1 MMPKKN
7 DDLSVA
13 KGWETK
19 TFVLNPG
26 KDSPDGV
33 GVASRLAMKAYARSI
48 SSIDQDQADS
58 LWAWV
63 QRIERI
69 LEGESGRAEAA
80 EIAKNRRGLAKAK
93 GQ

>member
-1 MMPKKN
+1 MTPKKN

-19 TFVLNPG
+19 TFILSPG

-33 GVASRLAMKAYARSI
+33 ASRMAMKAYARSI
-48 SSIDQDQADS
+48 SSIDQDKADS

-69 LEGESGRAEAA
+69 LAEESGRAEAA
-80 EIAKNRRGLAKAK
+80 EIAKNRHGLAKAK